1 MVVDTC
7 RVPTLGVATGDAKV
21 VRVGGNEVARVVD
34 VLEANEVHVE
44 EASEEIIADRETIL
58 KLSGEGNNEWRKDP
72 MPARGHLRLRKV
84 GSLNKI
90 QGTRE
95 R

>member
-1 MVVDTC
+1 MNL
-7 RVPTLGVATGDAKV
+7 RAHGDGWG
-21 VRVGGNEVARVVD
+21 RRRT
-34 VLEANEVHVE
+34 EAAQLAE

-72 MPARGHLRLRKV
+72 MPARGPLRLRKV